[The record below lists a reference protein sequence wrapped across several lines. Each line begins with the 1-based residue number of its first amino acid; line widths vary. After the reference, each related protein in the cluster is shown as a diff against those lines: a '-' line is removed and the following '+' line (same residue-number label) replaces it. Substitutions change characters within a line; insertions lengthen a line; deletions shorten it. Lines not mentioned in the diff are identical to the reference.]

1 MKYNNKIILVHILL
15 LIVIWGL
22 IYLEKWNFPDLKV
35 FIIIIAICLFY
46 FFIKFYGY
54 KNENY
59 EKITWKK
66 IWENNKYFYITSS
79 LLTISIPLMLL
90 I

>member
-66 IWENNKYFYITSS
+66 ICEKYN
-79 LLTISIPLMLL
+79 LLL
-90 I
+90 IIKNINNIG